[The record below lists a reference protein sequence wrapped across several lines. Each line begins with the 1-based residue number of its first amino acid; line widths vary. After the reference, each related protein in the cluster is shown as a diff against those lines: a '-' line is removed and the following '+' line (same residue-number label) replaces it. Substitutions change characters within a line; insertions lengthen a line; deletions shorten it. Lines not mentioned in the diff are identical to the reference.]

1 MSSAL
6 VDDNGS
12 PRGGS
17 GSHEADLLHELH
29 EQHAAALRAYALRLT
44 GDQSRAQDVAQETLL
59 RAWRDPQVLD
69 PEHGSQRAWLY
80 TVARNIVIDEWR
92 ATRRYREVIT
102 DRLPEQPI
110 GDASEQ
116 VVNRHL
122 MATALHR
129 LTQEHRDVLREC
141 YFRGS
146 SVAQAAQAL
155 GIAPGTVKSR
165 TYYALRA
172 LRLVVEELGGVE

>member
-69 PEHGSQRAWLY
+69 PAPELVAKGFGRRRRRRDHGDSPAG
-80 TVARNIVIDEWR
+80 
-92 ATRRYREVIT
+92 T
-102 DRLPEQPI
+102 D
-110 GDASEQ
+110 
-116 VVNRHL
+116 
-122 MATALHR
+122 TA
-129 LTQEHRDVLREC
+129 V
-141 YFRGS
+141 
-146 SVAQAAQAL
+146 
-155 GIAPGTVKSR
+155 
-165 TYYALRA
+165 
-172 LRLVVEELGGVE
+172 

>member
-6 VDDNGS
+6 VDDYGS

-92 ATRRYREVIT
+92 TTRRHREVIT
-102 DRLPEQPI
+102 DRVPEQPI

-116 VVNRHL
+116 VMNRHL

-172 LRLVVEELGGVE
+172 LRLAIEELGGVE